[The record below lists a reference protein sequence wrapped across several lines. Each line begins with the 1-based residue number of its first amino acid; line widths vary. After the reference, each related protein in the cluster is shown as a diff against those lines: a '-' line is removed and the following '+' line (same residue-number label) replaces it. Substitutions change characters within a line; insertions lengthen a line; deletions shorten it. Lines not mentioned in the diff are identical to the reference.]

1 MEHAP
6 YERLKWRVLRY
17 AGALPSEKRA
27 QEMTDADYL
36 YCLVHEMLDHE
47 EARNM
52 VLNSDFVLLHKQSPL
67 DRMKWAELLNL
78 SEQEEECIDE
88 SAEPGDGLLIA
99 GNARVPIRGKFR
111 SL

>member
-36 YCLVHEMLDHE
+36 YCLVHEMLDRE
-47 EARNM
+47 EAMERLCPECRTRAGGVTVQHLRRKARRNRRRR
-52 VLNSDFVLLHKQSPL
+52 Q
-67 DRMKWAELLNL
+67 REL
-78 SEQEEECIDE
+78 
-88 SAEPGDGLLIA
+88 
-99 GNARVPIRGKFR
+99 
-111 SL
+111 

>member
-36 YCLVHEMLDHE
+36 YCLVHEMLDRE
-47 EARNM
+47 EAMERGTVQHLRRKARRNRRRR
-52 VLNSDFVLLHKQSPL
+52 QP
-67 DRMKWAELLNL
+67 EL
-78 SEQEEECIDE
+78 
-88 SAEPGDGLLIA
+88 
-99 GNARVPIRGKFR
+99 
-111 SL
+111 

>member
-36 YCLVHEMLDHE
+36 YCLVHEMLDRE
-47 EARNM
+47 EAMERLCPECRTTRGGVTVQHLRRKARRNRRRR
-52 VLNSDFVLLHKQSPL
+52 Q
-67 DRMKWAELLNL
+67 REL
-78 SEQEEECIDE
+78 
-88 SAEPGDGLLIA
+88 
-99 GNARVPIRGKFR
+99 
-111 SL
+111 